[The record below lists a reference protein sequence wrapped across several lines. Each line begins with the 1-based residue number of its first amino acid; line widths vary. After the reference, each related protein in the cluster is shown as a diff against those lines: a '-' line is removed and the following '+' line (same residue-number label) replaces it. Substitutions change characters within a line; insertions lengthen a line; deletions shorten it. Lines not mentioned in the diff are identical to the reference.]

1 MTLGYIDAANDPE
14 YLDEFEL
21 TSTGFRSKKT
31 LGLGLYRVPIHYQ
44 TEDGTEKDTFLAVQ
58 IGMEVFG
65 GNELMAVYK
74 ENDGDMYPLWDVYHG
89 EIKLR
94 HSDIGTG
101 TYDKADPE
109 HYFDMNKT
117 SADDL
122 AQITKKMDKEINRG
136 VSYIAGY
143 TWRDVIIDQDG
154 NILDGN
160 STKKLK
166 DITNLYGEALR
177 LGHVHKK
184 GDNVLKPV
192 VVEPLPESEI
202 TFIDSFIN
210 KRWYCK

>member
-58 IGMEVFG
+58 IRMEVFG

-122 AQITKKMDKEINRG
+122 AK
-136 VSYIAGY
+136 IA
-143 TWRDVIIDQDG
+143 
-154 NILDGN
+154 
-160 STKKLK
+160 
-166 DITNLYGEALR
+166 
-177 LGHVHKK
+177 
-184 GDNVLKPV
+184 
-192 VVEPLPESEI
+192 
-202 TFIDSFIN
+202 
-210 KRWYCK
+210 KRWIKK